1 MDLERAQM
9 EHASTQMDKVG
20 AQMGQERA
28 EMDMLGLK

>member
-1 MDLERAQM
+1 MDLVPAQM
-9 EHASTQMDKVG
+9 EHASIQMDKMM